1 MFKGTVKDSA
11 ALYVV
16 VKATRSRG
24 ASRQRELV
32 NPFKG
37 ITDDF
42 RMLAIEAG
50 KARVKKEKVTK

>member
-24 ASRQRELV
+24 ASRHREMV

-37 ITDDF
+37 IMDDF
-42 RMLAIEAG
+42 RMIATQASQIG
-50 KARVKKEKVTK
+50 VQKEKVTK